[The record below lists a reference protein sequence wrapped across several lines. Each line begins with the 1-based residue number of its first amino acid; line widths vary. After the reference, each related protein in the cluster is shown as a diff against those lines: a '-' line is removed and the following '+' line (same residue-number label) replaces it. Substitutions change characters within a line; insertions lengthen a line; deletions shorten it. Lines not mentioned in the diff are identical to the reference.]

1 MTSVSST
8 ALPLSGILLVY
19 LLYVSLVVNIIREQR
34 APHNVSHDN
43 HLKIVFFHD
52 INLLLLRKITHEY
65 SLCKDHTK
73 LLQHYVPPSVV
84 DMHVNECKGNALA
97 NFMENITPEEMFNEC
112 ANSDTSRMTMCIL
125 QRLFAYT

>member
-1 MTSVSST
+1 MTST
-8 ALPLSGILLVY
+8 Y
-19 LLYVSLVVNIIREQR
+19 CYCE
-34 APHNVSHDN
+34 
-43 HLKIVFFHD
+43 KIA
-52 INLLLLRKITHEY
+52 HEY

-73 LLQHYVPPSVV
+73 LLQHYVAPSVV

-112 ANSDTSRMTMCIL
+112 ANSDISRMTTCIL